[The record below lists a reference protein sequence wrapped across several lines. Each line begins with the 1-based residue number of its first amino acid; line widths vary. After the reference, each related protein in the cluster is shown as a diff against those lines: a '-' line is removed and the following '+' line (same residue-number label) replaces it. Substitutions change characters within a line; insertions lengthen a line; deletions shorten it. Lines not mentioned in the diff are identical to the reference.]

1 MPSDQPAVGSP
12 PVCYPARAG
21 RVRVGAIVLTI
32 LFLVGACG
40 QRGPLYLPTPEQ
52 QRAQAER
59 DKVRAQRKAAE
70 AAKADSTPAPGTP

>member
-32 LFLVGACG
+32 LFLVV
-40 QRGPLYLPTPEQ
+40 LMVMINLVY
-52 QRAQAER
+52 
-59 DKVRAQRKAAE
+59 
-70 AAKADSTPAPGTP
+70 